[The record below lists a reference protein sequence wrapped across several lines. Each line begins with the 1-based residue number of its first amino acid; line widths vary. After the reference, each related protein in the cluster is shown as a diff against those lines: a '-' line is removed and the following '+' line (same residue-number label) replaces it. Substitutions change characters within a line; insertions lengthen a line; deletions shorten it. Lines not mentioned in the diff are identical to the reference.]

1 MRERDLR
8 VKEREREREKVCVGE
23 MGRVYCMCIDIVSE
37 CLFAE
42 RDKSNQKI
50 CREENVVVNNKSAHK
65 CGTFDLLLGSSLEC
79 ILNCDRPGLQP
90 KCFYSFA
97 LFGFSNQVKSVF
109 CEFFFCDLFVRN

>member
-8 VKEREREREKVCVGE
+8 VKEREREKVCVGE

-50 CREENVVVNNKSAHK
+50 CREENVVVNN
-65 CGTFDLLLGSSLEC
+65 
-79 ILNCDRPGLQP
+79 
-90 KCFYSFA
+90 
-97 LFGFSNQVKSVF
+97 
-109 CEFFFCDLFVRN
+109 